1 MKITQSPC
9 AADALYGTRSIT
21 VNGKTVG
28 IARLCDAL
36 ADVRAMNPDGDDVI
50 REALLARVGQENYI
64 PEKLRGE
71 YGDALLAE
79 YRAAERTGRE
89 GAGRSS

>member
-9 AADALYGTRSIT
+9 AADALFGTKTIT

-36 ADVRAMNPDGDDVI
+36 ADVRALGLTRDEELK
-50 REALLARVGQENYI
+50 EALLSRVGKDNYI
-64 PEKLRGE
+64 PVGIRDQ
-71 YGDALLAE
+71 YAVALLAE
-79 YRAAERTGRE
+79 YHTSPENPSGCGGR
-89 GAGRSS
+89 